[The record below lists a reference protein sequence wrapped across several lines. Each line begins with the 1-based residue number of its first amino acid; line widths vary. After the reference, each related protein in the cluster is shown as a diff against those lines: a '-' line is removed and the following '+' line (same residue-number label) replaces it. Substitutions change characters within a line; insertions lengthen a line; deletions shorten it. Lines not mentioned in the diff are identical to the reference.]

1 MRMTRMQQRAAAL
14 SAARYHL
21 RQLKV
26 NPLEASAADAHAVL
40 EEYARR
46 SPEMVGAQWYRT
58 ATEEEI
64 TGFYHAW
71 SAWQRQQRRLLLP

>member
-1 MRMTRMQQRAAAL
+1 MTRAQQRAVAL
-14 SAARYHL
+14 SCARYQLH
-21 RQLKV
+21 QLKV

-40 EEYARR
+40 EEYARH

-71 SAWQRQQRRLLLP
+71 VRWQRQQRRLLPP

>member
-1 MRMTRMQQRAAAL
+1 MSMTRTQQRAVAL
-14 SAARYHL
+14 GAARYQL

-26 NPLEASAADAHAVL
+26 NLLEASAADAHAAL
-40 EEYARR
+40 EDYVRR
-46 SPEMVGAQWYRT
+46 YPEMVGAQWYRT

-71 SAWQRQQRRLLLP
+71 ARWQRQQRQLLLP